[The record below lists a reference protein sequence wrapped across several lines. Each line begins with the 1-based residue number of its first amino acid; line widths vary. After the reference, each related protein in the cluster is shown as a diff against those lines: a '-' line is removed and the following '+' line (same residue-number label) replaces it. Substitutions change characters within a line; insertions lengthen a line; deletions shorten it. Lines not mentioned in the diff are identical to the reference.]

1 MYPTS
6 TLYKTAVYATARTV
20 AGKVTFAIVD
30 TTAIGDISSITVT
43 TQAAISDKDQVA
55 NGVRDIT
62 YNLITWETDRFKLD
76 GSFSF
81 PDSTVAN
88 NGEVG
93 YISNELSNASRQYSV
108 NPTITILFTGNHS
121 SAGLSVE
128 FDEVNNEYAEDF
140 IIRTYN
146 SSNVLLNTVTVTAN
160 TKALYTYIGN
170 LNNYRKVEVEIQ
182 KWSKVDRRARVLEID
197 FGVIQVYTDDSL
209 IRMSLVED
217 MDLITGTLPSPEF
230 KFTVDNSAKLFN
242 ILNPTGFYA
251 YLQERQPITAQLG
264 VDIGGGFFEWVP
276 LGEFLL
282 LEWVSDEGTL
292 TASFTA
298 RTNLDLMAN
307 FDYERLTTNSQSL
320 YNLAV
325 SLFTT
330 CGITNYSID
339 TALQSITTN
348 SMAKKTTCRNALQ
361 MVAIAG
367 EANIFVSRDNT
378 ITLKQLTLGTADDR
392 IDFDNT
398 YQEPE
403 ITLDPIVKQ
412 VDVTYWTDLS
422 TSAVST
428 VLSSATVGEVL
439 KLENNT
445 FINNAT
451 RGTAV
456 ANWILAQKGNRAK
469 YRINWRGNPAQEL
482 ADVIDIENA
491 YTTDKKGYIT
501 KNDIRYEGFLSSVT
515 EAKGAI

>member
-6 TLYKTAVYATARTV
+6 ALYDSAVYATARTV
-20 AGKVTFAIVD
+20 AGKVTFAIID

-43 TQAAISDKDQVA
+43 TQAAISNKDQVA
-55 NGVRDIT
+55 NGVRDT
-62 YNLITWETDRFKLD
+62 SFNLATWETDRFILD

-81 PDSTVAN
+81 PDSTIAN

-93 YISNELSNASRQYSV
+93 YISNELSNSSRLYSV

-121 SAGLSVE
+121 SAGISVE
-128 FDEVNNEYAEDF
+128 FDEVNQEYAEDF
-140 IIRTYN
+140 VIRTYN
-146 SSNVLLNTVTVTAN
+146 ASNVLIDTVTVTGNTLAN
-160 TKALYTYIGN
+160 YTYIGN
-170 LNNYRKVEVEIQ
+170 LNAYRKVEVEIQ
-182 KWSKVDRRARVLEID
+182 KWSKADRRARVLEID

-209 IRMSLVED
+209 IRMSLIED
-217 MDLITGTLPSPEF
+217 LDLISGTLPSPEF

-307 FDYERLTTNSQSL
+307 FDYEQLTTNSQSL
-320 YNLAV
+320 YDLAED
-325 SLFTT
+325 LFTAAS
-330 CGITNYSID
+330 ITNYSID

-348 SMAKKTTCRNALQ
+348 SMAKKTTCKNALQ

-367 EANIFVSRDNT
+367 EANIYVTRGNVIT
-378 ITLKQLTLGTADDR
+378 IKQLSLGTADDR

-398 YQEPE
+398 YTEPE

-412 VDVTYWTDLS
+412 VDVTHWSDLS
-422 TSAVST
+422 TSAIST
-428 VLSSATVGEVL
+428 VTSSATAGDVL

-445 FINNAT
+445 FINNGT
-451 RGTAV
+451 RATAV
-456 ANWILAQKGNRAK
+456 ANWILAQKGNRAGYK
-469 YRINWRGNPAQEL
+469 INWRGNPAQEL
-482 ADVIDIENA
+482 GDVIDIENS
-491 YTTDKKGYIT
+491 YTADKKGYIT
-501 KNDIRYEGFLSSVT
+501 KNDIRYEGYLSSVT